1 MQTKNRFLLLYY
13 TVLILIMLTY
23 TSMNGAP
30 TPIRLAYLA
39 ALLIPLTTNIQFFP
53 AILIL
58 TIIVMQN
65 TFAYPL
71 VPDGIFYYV
80 IISVLFAI
88 IALLHKGQN
97 QQIDKGNHLSLSFVL
112 LIAYLA
118 LFNIFRD
125 GSIQILTS
133 SSFICIMLYICAY
146 MYLPINSKLI
156 AIAYMA
162 FTQAL
167 SYWIIFHPEAR
178 FLAAHGEEESTWADP
193 NYLGGMAGI
202 GCIIA
207 IMYLLYAKRSSLQL
221 VLCIL
226 TIAGGLYFLSIMT
239 SRGAFLAVGVG
250 TVSLVLFSKT
260 KRSTKLLTSLGIIA
274 VILFVY
280 YSETFELLMERFNS
294 SDDTGAGRTIIW
306 EAKLKGFLQEGNVF
320 DLIFGYGVNDGFA
333 VASSTLG
340 RARAFHN
347 DFVAV
352 LVEYGIVGLVLFLC
366 VLAYPY
372 RIARKEDKPV
382 IAALLLYIITL
393 GMTLEPITSGR
404 FVFVSLLFFIIVLA
418 KSGVN
423 KGAIAE

>member
-97 QQIDKGNHLSLSFVL
+97 QQIDKGNHLSPSFVL

-162 FTQAL
+162 FTLAL

-178 FLAAHGEEESTWADP
+178 FLEAHGEEESTWADP

-207 IMYLLYAKRSSLQL
+207 IMYLLYAKRSLLQL

-260 KRSTKLLTSLGIIA
+260 KRSTKLLTSLGVIA

-294 SDDTGAGRTIIW
+294 SDVTATGRTIIW
-306 EAKLKGFLQEGNVF
+306 AAKLKEFVQDGSIINILFGF
-320 DLIFGYGVNDGFA
+320 GVQGGFSLG
-333 VASSTLG
+333 ASNLG
-340 RARAFHN
+340 VVWAFHN

-352 LVEYGIVGLVLFLC
+352 LCQYGIVGLVLYLSLL
-366 VLAYPY
+366 VYPY
-372 RIARKEDKPV
+372 RIATKEDKPV
-382 IAALLLYIITL
+382 IGALLLYIVTL
-393 GMTLEPITSGR
+393 GMSLEPVMSGR
-404 FVFVSLLFFIIVLA
+404 FVFIAYLLFVIILA
-418 KSGVN
+418 KGGVQRN
-423 KGAIAE
+423 SIGF

>member
-1 MQTKNRFLLLYY
+1 MKTRNKNKIFLIYY
-13 TVLILIMLTY
+13 TVLILIMVTY

-97 QQIDKGNHLSLSFVL
+97 QHNRLSPSFVL

-118 LFNIFRD
+118 LFNIVRD
-125 GSIQILTS
+125 GSIQMLTS

-146 MYLPINSKLI
+146 KYLPINSKLI

-162 FTQAL
+162 FTLAL

-207 IMYLLYAKRSSLQL
+207 IMYLLYAKRSLLQL

-239 SRGAFLAVGVG
+239 SRGAFLAVGVSA
-250 TVSLVLFSKT
+250 VSMVLFSKT
-260 KRSTKLLTSLGIIA
+260 KRSTKLLTSLSIIA
-274 VILFVY
+274 AILFVY

-294 SDDTGAGRTIIW
+294 SDTTGTGRTIIW

-333 VASSTLG
+333 VASYTLG

-366 VLAYPY
+366 FLAYPY

-382 IAALLLYIITL
+382 IAALLLYIITI

>member
-1 MQTKNRFLLLYY
+1 M
-13 TVLILIMLTY
+13 VTY

-97 QQIDKGNHLSLSFVL
+97 QQIDKGNRLSLSFVL

-118 LFNIFRD
+118 LFNIVRD

-133 SSFICIMLYICAY
+133 SSFICIMLYICADK
-146 MYLPINSKLI
+146 YLPINSKLI

-162 FTQAL
+162 FTLAL

-207 IMYLLYAKRSSLQL
+207 IMYLLYAKRSLLQL

-239 SRGAFLAVGVG
+239 SRGAFLAVGISA
-250 TVSLVLFSKT
+250 VSMVLFSKT

-274 VILFVY
+274 AILFVY

-294 SDDTGAGRTIIW
+294 FDTTGTGRTIIW

-340 RARAFHN
+340 RVRAFHN

-423 KGAIAE
+423 KGVIAE